1 MILRHV
7 YRVFKR
13 PAAFISKS
21 IVMFNE
27 DYNKEQCVNVR
38 ESHLMHVSYDII
50 LQPFGYAMNRIE
62 YELIEN

>member
-1 MILRHV
+1 
-7 YRVFKR
+7 
-13 PAAFISKS
+13 
-21 IVMFNE
+21 MFNE

-38 ESHLMHVSYDII
+38 ESYLMHVSYDII